1 MNFERIEAVAEEY
14 PASVVCEVLGV
25 SRSGLYAYRARTRRP
40 LTPRERENTKL
51 DHTIATVFDEGRRSY
66 GRPRMQRALRARGI
80 RIGDNRLRKKMRQM
94 GLVAKPKRRFRKTT
108 DSDHDSPIAPNLLEQ
123 DFNAKAPNRVWCS
136 DITYVRTWAGWVYVC
151 VIIDLFSRKVVGW
164 AAADHLRA
172 ELVTDAFDMA
182 IGRRLVEPGL
192 IFHSDR
198 GGQFAS
204 RQLRRRLT
212 RFRMRQSMSRRGNC
226 YDNAVVESFNDKL
239 KQELVHRHSWPTRE
253 RVCLAIADYI
263 ERFYNPVRL
272 HSTLGYLSPNDFE
285 DLHRGAESLAA

>member
-1 MNFERIEAVAEEY
+1 VNFERIEAVAEEY

-123 DFNAKAPNRVWCS
+123 DFYAKAPNRVWCS

-192 IFHSDR
+192 IFNARASRPEGSRSAKEERR
-198 GGQFAS
+198 GG
-204 RQLRRRLT
+204 
-212 RFRMRQSMSRRGNC
+212 
-226 YDNAVVESFNDKL
+226 
-239 KQELVHRHSWPTRE
+239 
-253 RVCLAIADYI
+253 
-263 ERFYNPVRL
+263 
-272 HSTLGYLSPNDFE
+272 
-285 DLHRGAESLAA
+285 